1 MIKDIAELGSDTV
14 TGGQGADILFGDSI
28 NTDNLP
34 WNTAGNPAKPSDL
47 DDGAGLPALEQFLEL
62 KNGTTPSELEVY
74 EYIKSNHELFNVDSD
89 TRGGDDTLDG
99 GEDDDI
105 LYGQG
110 GDDTLIGGL
119 GDDILTGGEGEDIF
133 SWVDMDD
140 GSSDIIT
147 DFSVADGDKLDLS
160 ELLADLETDDIN
172 ALLNNIEDSITDNG
186 NGGSA
191 LTIDKGG
198 ESMTI
203 EFNNVTSSELTD
215 YLFNQDGLK
224 YTDS

>member
-1 MIKDIAELGSDTV
+1 M
-14 TGGQGADILFGDSI
+14 
-28 NTDNLP
+28 
-34 WNTAGNPAKPSDL
+34 
-47 DDGAGLPALEQFLEL
+47 
-62 KNGTTPSELEVY
+62 
-74 EYIKSNHELFNVDSD
+74 FNVDGDS
-89 TRGGDDTLDG
+89 RGGDDTLDG
-99 GEDDDI
+99 GEGDDI

-110 GDDTLIGGL
+110 GDDKLIGGL

-133 SWVDMDD
+133 KWVDMDD
-140 GSSDIIT
+140 GSSDTIT

-160 ELLADLETDDIN
+160 ELLADLEADDIN
-172 ALLNNIEDSITDNG
+172 ALLNNIEDSITDN
-186 NGGSA
+186 NSGGST
-191 LTIDKGG
+191 LTIEKGG

>member
-1 MIKDIAELGSDTV
+1 
-14 TGGQGADILFGDSI
+14 
-28 NTDNLP
+28 
-34 WNTAGNPAKPSDL
+34 
-47 DDGAGLPALEQFLEL
+47 
-62 KNGTTPSELEVY
+62 
-74 EYIKSNHELFNVDSD
+74 
-89 TRGGDDTLDG
+89 
-99 GEDDDI
+99 
-105 LYGQG
+105 
-110 GDDTLIGGL
+110 
-119 GDDILTGGEGEDIF
+119 
-133 SWVDMDD
+133 MDD
-140 GSSDIIT
+140 GSSDTIT